1 MRALP
6 VPDPDEYDRYV
17 FGNEYEFEPALI
29 TYDEDLFFQQSW
41 TGSYPKCVVAANTV
55 SHTFCSR
62 ADRAGPADR
71 HGRCVICLENFKDGD
86 CIRSLRCF
94 HPFHQSCV
102 DKWLEGSRLCPI
114 CKQDITG
121 SPWTLATEA
130 AASSDSGFTSSDFFA
145 DEPGHTPPTP
155 RLRRSAAEV
164 SAPAQ
169 HRRPLPA
176 ESAHSTRPR
185 LVQPVLRFESGRSAL
200 SALYASTASVLQR
213 LHHDRVS
220 QVLHGTAYS
229 APSTDSRARCQVPT
243 SCDHIREE
251 GLSAAMDGITP
262 FALPRRLRRDPD
274 ASDIHVFHP
283 EVPLPSSDEED
294 SDVEASA
301 GCSELEISKHTLC
314 HIVTH
319 PGGGPGPDQGPRE
332 ETCAVCLEDFRDGD
346 LVRVLRCF
354 HTFHRDCVD
363 TWLARN
369 HLCPI
374 CKQDVAGQPTGK
386 ERKYIACC
394 LASEVQPVTSVVDFP
409 SLVHEVPEHS
419 SARLS
424 FRTIHRLYNASGSA
438 VSPLTRSA
446 ATVPLCP
453 HDVVQPLRSGR
464 TRRVRQSPCI
474 IAL

>member
-1 MRALP
+1 MLPRSLGMRALP

-17 FGNEYEFEPALI
+17 FGNEYEFEPALMP
-29 TYDEDLFFQQSW
+29 YDEDLFFQQSW

-62 ADRAGPADR
+62 ADRVGPADR

-229 APSTDSRARCQVPT
+229 APSTDSRARCQE
-243 SCDHIREE
+243 RF
-251 GLSAAMDGITP
+251 G
-262 FALPRRLRRDPD
+262 
-274 ASDIHVFHP
+274 
-283 EVPLPSSDEED
+283 
-294 SDVEASA
+294 
-301 GCSELEISKHTLC
+301 
-314 HIVTH
+314 
-319 PGGGPGPDQGPRE
+319 
-332 ETCAVCLEDFRDGD
+332 
-346 LVRVLRCF
+346 RV
-354 HTFHRDCVD
+354 
-363 TWLARN
+363 
-369 HLCPI
+369 
-374 CKQDVAGQPTGK
+374 
-386 ERKYIACC
+386 
-394 LASEVQPVTSVVDFP
+394 
-409 SLVHEVPEHS
+409 
-419 SARLS
+419 
-424 FRTIHRLYNASGSA
+424 SGSA
-438 VSPLTRSA
+438 LGTLAGGWRLGGQPGRFGSLARPQAALAPSPSSA
-446 ATVPLCP
+446 SSASSDT
-453 HDVVQPLRSGR
+453 DGSSSSYSSSSSSS
-464 TRRVRQSPCI
+464 TD
-474 IAL
+474 